1 MLESFNV
8 CAKSYTLHG
17 KTRVHIKEGVCEGV
31 GVAPPRK
38 LPLHAYLFLI
48 FEGCHLLAGWPFGL
62 LAGRSAAWRIDW
74 LVDWLNACQAGWLA
88 SCLVDRLAGWSAGW
102 LAGWLAGRLAG
113 DLVGWL
119 PGRLA
124 GIGWLVGL
132 SSKPAPGALNLP
144 LKP

>member
-1 MLESFNV
+1 MRGGGCGTPSQ
-8 CAKSYTLHG
+8 AAAP
-17 KTRVHIKEGVCEGV
+17 RVFVFDFQRCD
-31 GVAPPRK
+31 
-38 LPLHAYLFLI
+38 
-48 FEGCHLLAGWPFGL
+48 LLAGWPFGL

-74 LVDWLNACQAGWLA
+74 LVDWLNACQPGWLA

-113 DLVGWL
+113 DLAGWL

-132 SSKPAPGALNLP
+132 SSKPALEP
-144 LKP
+144 